1 MSLMEQLNRKAL
13 GLGVPLS
20 VHLDVT
26 YRCNERCEHCY
37 LEHDGENELTT
48 AEIRSFLEQFAE
60 AGVFFL
66 TISGGEPLLRR
77 DCFEIIE
84 FARELKFNVKLK
96 TNAVLVREKEARRL
110 REAGVEQVQVSVY
123 SHKPEVHDA
132 ITKLPGS
139 LSCTLEGIR
148 LMRAAGLKV
157 TLANVLMRSNAQ
169 DYAWVQALAAETGA
183 QYTLDP
189 TITPMLNG
197 DSSILGMRVPAQG
210 LRAVFR
216 DARLVGDVDEFCA
229 PPSPIDN
236 EIREGIPCSAGH
248 TSCYVSPWGDV
259 YPCVQFPLPCGNLRR
274 QSFSEIWATSPQ
286 LMEVR
291 AIRAKHLSTCSSCS
305 HLGTC
310 TRCPGLAYM
319 EGNMRGPSSAD
330 CEKSFLR
337 TGVTTAGMLAGSAV
351 PPPAPPHPALVQIQ
365 L

>member
-37 LEHDGENELTT
+37 LEHDGKNELTT
-48 AEIRSFLEQFAE
+48 AEIRSFLSQFAE
-60 AGVFFL
+60 AGAFFL

-77 DCFEIIE
+77 DCLDIIG
-84 FARELKFNVKLK
+84 FARELSFNVKLK

-123 SHKPEVHDA
+123 SHKPEIHDA

-139 LSCTLEGIR
+139 LSRTLQGIR

-169 DYAWVQALAAETGA
+169 DFTGVQALAAETGA

-197 DSSILGMRVPAQG
+197 DSSILGMRLPAQG
-210 LRAVFR
+210 LRTVFR
-216 DARLVGDVDEFCA
+216 DARLVGNVDDFCA
-229 PPSPIDN
+229 PPAPIDD

-259 YPCVQFPLPCGNLRR
+259 YPCVQFPLPCGSLRQ
-274 QSFSEIWATSPQ
+274 QSFSEIWAASPQ
-286 LMEVR
+286 LREVR

-330 CEKSFLR
+330 CEKSFVR
-337 TGVTTAGMLAGSAV
+337 TGVPTAGMLAGHAM
-351 PPPAPPHPALVQIQ
+351 PPRTSSHLALVQIQ

>member
-1 MSLMEQLNRKAL
+1 MSLMEQLNSKAL

-20 VHLDVT
+20 VHIDVT

-48 AEIRSFLEQFAE
+48 AEIRNYLSQFAD

-84 FARELKFNVKLK
+84 MAREMKFNVKLK
-96 TNAVLVREKEARRL
+96 TNAVLIREKEARRL
-110 REAGVEQVQVSVY
+110 REAAVEQVQVSIY
-123 SHKPEVHDA
+123 SHKPEVHDG

-139 LSCTLEGIR
+139 LAKSLKAIA

-157 TLANVLMRSNAQ
+157 TLANVLMRSNAG
-169 DYAWVQALAAETGA
+169 DYAGVQALAAKTGA

-189 TITPMLNG
+189 TITPMING
-197 DSSILGMRVPAQG
+197 GASILG
-210 LRAVFR
+210 LRLPSEELRGVFN
-216 DARLVGDVDEFCA
+216 DERLVGNVGEFCA
-229 PPSPIDN
+229 PPGPVDE
-236 EIREGIPCSAGH
+236 EILEGIPCSAGH

-259 YPCVQFPLPCGNLRR
+259 YPCVQFPLTCGSLREKT
-274 QSFSEIWATSPQ
+274 FSEIWFNSVQ
-286 LMEVR
+286 IKEVR

-305 HLGTC
+305 HVGSC

-330 CEKSFLR
+330 CEKSFVR
-337 TGVTTAGMLAGSAV
+337 TGVVTAGMLAGHATSVRAT
-351 PPPAPPHPALVQIQ
+351 PDLTLVQIQ